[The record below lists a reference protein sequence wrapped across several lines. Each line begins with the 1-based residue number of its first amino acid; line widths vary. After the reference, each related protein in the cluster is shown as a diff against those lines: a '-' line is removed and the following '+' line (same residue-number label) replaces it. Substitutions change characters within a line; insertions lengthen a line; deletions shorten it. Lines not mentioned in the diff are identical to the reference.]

1 MVRKSLIIIL
11 SMTILQSCGAINN
24 SKYQQNLEKLDKIY
38 GKCDNPHRQY
48 RDIEKEICYA
58 KERAAGPD
66 GVVDDPINLSEVF
79 DELSGKVSK
88 NVVYTNDTNSF
99 LWDASLNI
107 LNSYSL
113 KISDYDGGYIET
125 DWIRNI
131 NTPNQR
137 CLIKTHVLSKEL
149 VSNGVKVKIV
159 CEKLSNDEWFSVDQ
173 KFINEEKKLILT
185 ILEQAQILSQTS
197 QT

>member
-1 MVRKSLIIIL
+1 MIKISFIFIFL
-11 SMTILQSCGAINN
+11 TIFLQSCSTIDN
-24 SKYQQNLEKLDKIY
+24 SKHQQNLEKLDKIF
-38 GKCDNPHRQY
+38 GRCDNPHRQY

-66 GVVDDPINLSEVF
+66 GVVDEPINLSEVF
-79 DELSGKVSK
+79 DNMRGKVSK
-88 NVVYTNDTNSF
+88 DVVYANNTNSF
-99 LWDASLNI
+99 LWDASLNV

-137 CLIKTHVLSKEL
+137 CLIKAHVLSKEL
-149 VSNGVKVKIV
+149 VSNGVEVKIV
-159 CEKLSNDEWFSVDQ
+159 CERLLNSEWFSVEQ
-173 KFINEEKKLILT
+173 PFVNEEKKLILT
-185 ILEQAQILSQTS
+185 ILEQAQILSQTGQS
-197 QT
+197 